1 MVKACIASL
10 LALSSAVCIALG
22 DILQQRAAYRF
33 NSQPLGYLDLL
44 ARLVRD
50 RQWRW
55 GAVLLA
61 ASIGLQAAALSQYS
75 VLLVQ
80 VMLVPSV
87 LFALV
92 INARWNRRPMS
103 ASEWTWAGLLT
114 AAVIAIVTV
123 GNPRP
128 GLATAPGP
136 TWVAVALAFGPLLLA
151 CVAFA
156 QRRHGALSAVLL
168 AFVAGSLWGVFA
180 VLAKQVTGRLGDGL
194 WEVARAPELYGCLL
208 AMAGGLV
215 LGQAAFRAGPLT
227 ASMPALEV
235 SQPVVAAALGVLV
248 LGETINTG
256 HLALLLLAAATL
268 VMVTAIIKLA
278 RVEAAEAS
286 EGPDR
291 GRVPQGPPTGAPGR
305 SGTQQRATA

>member
-10 LALSSAVCIALG
+10 LALSSAACIALG

-33 NSQPLGYLDLL
+33 NGQHLGYLDLL

-80 VMLVPSV
+80 ALLVPSV

-92 INARWNRRPMS
+92 INARWTHRPMS
-103 ASEWTWAGLLT
+103 AYEWTWGGLLT

-123 GNPRP
+123 GHPRP
-128 GLATAPGP
+128 GLSEVPGHTWAT
-136 TWVAVALAFGPLLLA
+136 VAVVFGPLLLA
-151 CVAFA
+151 CIAYT
-156 QRRHGALSAVLL
+156 RHRHGALSAVLL

-180 VLAKQVTGRLGDGL
+180 VLAKQVTGMLGDGL
-194 WEVARAPELYGCLL
+194 AEVARAPELYGCLL
-208 AMAGGLV
+208 AVAGGLV

-235 SQPVVAAALGVLV
+235 SQPVVAAALGVWL

-256 HLALLLLAAATL
+256 RLPLLILSAASL
-268 VMVTAIIKLA
+268 VMVTAIVKLA
-278 RVEAAEAS
+278 RVEAAEAN
-286 EGPDR
+286 EDPNR
-291 GRVPQGPPTGAPGR
+291 GQVRRPPTG
-305 SGTQQRATA
+305 SGTPQRVTA